1 MSMLIIKDDDFKEE
15 VFVINSY
22 KLEVISDIEIEI
34 ILNCS
39 DKKFKISI
47 KKAGP
52 NNGIM
57 KVKSLISDELQ
68 KSLNLNTSFV
78 VRPYPEREFIHINN
92 ILEPFTGNIKEI

>member
-1 MSMLIIKDDDFKEE
+1 MSMLIINDSDFKEE

-22 KLEVISDIEIEI
+22 KLEVISYIEIEI

-47 KKAGP
+47 RKADR

-57 KVKSLISDELQ
+57 HVKPLISDELQ

-78 VRPYPEREFIHINN
+78 VRPYPARDYIHINN
-92 ILEPFTGNIKEI
+92 ILEPFTGDIKEI